1 MILRKLNL
9 APRSALCF
17 GIFCLMIVA
26 LGVLA
31 LRQAALLN
39 TAEKFIEENVL
50 PSVKLLGSLDREFVG
65 IRGNNARLRNPLEPQ
80 DRKTKALSDI
90 QQSRA
95 LIAGFSDALGKLIV
109 TPQGRQ
115 AFDELNKAISDYQT
129 AQNHYLASVAAGNF
143 EEAVTISNGEMK
155 NEADQVENTLKKL
168 IGINDGKAERAG
180 NQADDAYQQTL
191 WMVGIFIAV
200 GVIATLLLAWLYTR
214 SLTGPINE
222 SLNIAQRI
230 AANDLSKD
238 IPHSGSDEAARLIAA
253 LAAMQTNLRGAL
265 TLIGDSSTQLAA
277 TSEEMHA
284 VTEDASR
291 TIQRQS
297 NEIEMA
303 ATAVNQMSAAV
314 EEVASNAAS
323 ASEVTSQSSTA
334 AMAGRAQ
341 VDETVTAINLMV
353 SKVQLT
359 STEVQGLAV
368 MATDISK
375 VLDVIRAIAEQTNL
389 LALNAAIEAA
399 RAGEAGRGFAVVADE
414 VRALQQST
422 REIEQMVGSIQ
433 TGTGNAVTAME
444 QTSVQAHKTLEMANG
459 AGKALLEITESIS
472 QINERNLMIAT
483 AAEEQA
489 QVAREVDRSLVS
501 IRDLSS
507 QTSDGSNQTAI
518 ATAELSKLAAG
529 LNRLTMLH
537 KDIAQLNALTAENLT
552 YGHSS
557 GTIQDKKAF
566 VADLETGKS
575 AFNTLQMLNQ
585 KITLSG
591 DVALVRNHFSAEA
604 VNSGKVV
611 PTEIENFQIWQKQ
624 KGQWLLIGRQA
635 FRF

>member
-26 LGVLA
+26 LGLLA

-39 TAEKFIEENVL
+39 TAEKFIETNVL

-80 DRKTKALSDI
+80 DRRDRRTKALSDI
-90 QQSRA
+90 QQARS
-95 LIAGFSDALGKLIV
+95 LTAGLSDSLSKLIV

-115 AFDELNKAISDYQT
+115 AFDELRKANADYQT
-129 AQNHYLASVAAGNF
+129 AQDRYLASVAAGNL
-143 EEAVTISNGEMK
+143 EGAVAISNGDMK
-155 NEADQVENTLKKL
+155 VAADQVENTLKKL
-168 IGINDGKAERAG
+168 IGINDSKAEKAG
-180 NQADDAYQQTL
+180 DQAESAYQQTL
-191 WMVGIFIAV
+191 LMVSIFIAV
-200 GVIATLLLAWLYTR
+200 GVITTLLLAWMYTR
-214 SLTGPINE
+214 SLTQPIGE

-238 IPHSGSDEAARLIAA
+238 IPQDGSDEAARLIAA
-253 LAAMQTNLRGAL
+253 LALMQANLRSAL

-353 SKVQLT
+353 SKVQIT

-414 VRALQQST
+414 VRALAHRTQQST

-459 AGKALLEITESIS
+459 AGKALLEITDSIS

-507 QTSDGSNQTAI
+507 QTSEGSNQTAI
-518 ATAELSKLAAG
+518 ATAELSTLASG
-529 LNRLTMLH
+529 LNRLT
-537 KDIAQLNALTAENLT
+537 
-552 YGHSS
+552 
-557 GTIQDKKAF
+557 
-566 VADLETGKS
+566 
-575 AFNTLQMLNQ
+575 
-585 KITLSG
+585 
-591 DVALVRNHFSAEA
+591 
-604 VNSGKVV
+604 
-611 PTEIENFQIWQKQ
+611 KQ
-624 KGQWLLIGRQA
+624 
-635 FRF
+635 FRV

>member
-1 MILRKLNL
+1 
-9 APRSALCF
+9 
-17 GIFCLMIVA
+17 
-26 LGVLA
+26 
-31 LRQAALLN
+31 
-39 TAEKFIEENVL
+39 
-50 PSVKLLGSLDREFVG
+50 
-65 IRGNNARLRNPLEPQ
+65 
-80 DRKTKALSDI
+80 
-90 QQSRA
+90 
-95 LIAGFSDALGKLIV
+95 
-109 TPQGRQ
+109 
-115 AFDELNKAISDYQT
+115 
-129 AQNHYLASVAAGNF
+129 
-143 EEAVTISNGEMK
+143 
-155 NEADQVENTLKKL
+155 
-168 IGINDGKAERAG
+168 
-180 NQADDAYQQTL
+180 
-191 WMVGIFIAV
+191 MVGIFIAA
-200 GVIATLLLAWLYTR
+200 GVVATLLLAWLYTH

-238 IPHSGSDEAARLIAA
+238 VPQSGSDEAAKLIAA
-253 LAAMQTNLRGAL
+253 LAAMQTNLRSAL

-414 VRALQQST
+414 VRALAHRTQQST

-433 TGTGNAVTAME
+433 AGTGTGNAVTAME

-507 QTSDGSNQTAI
+507 QTSEGSNQTAI
-518 ATAELSKLAAG
+518 ATAELSTLAAG
-529 LNRLTMLH
+529 LNRLT
-537 KDIAQLNALTAENLT
+537 
-552 YGHSS
+552 
-557 GTIQDKKAF
+557 
-566 VADLETGKS
+566 
-575 AFNTLQMLNQ
+575 
-585 KITLSG
+585 
-591 DVALVRNHFSAEA
+591 
-604 VNSGKVV
+604 
-611 PTEIENFQIWQKQ
+611 KQ
-624 KGQWLLIGRQA
+624 
-635 FRF
+635 FRV

>member
-17 GIFCLMIVA
+17 GVFCLMIIA
-26 LGVLA
+26 LGLLA
-31 LRQAALLN
+31 LRQAAELN
-39 TAEKFIEENVL
+39 AAEKFIENNVL
-50 PSVKLLGSLDREFVG
+50 PSVKLLASMDREFVT
-65 IRGNNARLRNPLEPQ
+65 IRGNNARVRNPIEPQ
-80 DRKTKALSDI
+80 DRKTKALNDI
-90 QQSRA
+90 QQSRS

-109 TPQGRQ
+109 TPQGRE
-115 AFDELNKAISDYQT
+115 AFGELTKANGDYQVT
-129 AQNHYLASVAAGNF
+129 QDRYLALVAAGNL
-143 EEAVTISNGEMK
+143 EAAVLISNGEMK
-155 NEADQVENTLKKL
+155 NSADQVENTLKKL
-168 IGINDGKAERAG
+168 IAINDGKAEKAG
-180 NQADDAYQQTL
+180 DAADTAYQQTL
-191 WMVGIFIAV
+191 WLVGIFIAV
-200 GVIATLLLAWLYTR
+200 GVITTLLLAWLYTR
-214 SLTGPINE
+214 SLTGPIGE
-222 SLNIAQRI
+222 SLSIAQRI
-230 AANDLSKD
+230 AGNDLSKD
-238 IPHSGSDEAARLIAA
+238 IPENGTDEAAKLIAA
-253 LAAMQTNLRGAL
+253 LAAMQTNLRSAL

-323 ASEVTSQSSTA
+323 ASEVTSQSSAA

-353 SKVQLT
+353 SKVQIT

-414 VRALQQST
+414 VRALAHRTQQST

-459 AGKALLEITESIS
+459 AGKALLEITNSIS

-507 QTSDGSNQTAI
+507 QTSEGSNQTAI
-518 ATAELSKLAAG
+518 ATAELSTLASG
-529 LNRLTMLH
+529 LNRLT
-537 KDIAQLNALTAENLT
+537 
-552 YGHSS
+552 
-557 GTIQDKKAF
+557 
-566 VADLETGKS
+566 
-575 AFNTLQMLNQ
+575 
-585 KITLSG
+585 
-591 DVALVRNHFSAEA
+591 
-604 VNSGKVV
+604 
-611 PTEIENFQIWQKQ
+611 KQ
-624 KGQWLLIGRQA
+624 
-635 FRF
+635 FRV

>member
-26 LGVLA
+26 LGLLA

-39 TAEKFIEENVL
+39 TAEKFIETNVL

-80 DRKTKALSDI
+80 DRRTKALSDI
-90 QQSRA
+90 QQARS
-95 LIAGFSDALGKLIV
+95 LTAGLSDSLSKLIV

-115 AFDELNKAISDYQT
+115 AFDELRKANADYQT
-129 AQNHYLASVAAGNF
+129 AQDRYLASVAAGNL
-143 EEAVTISNGEMK
+143 EGAVAISNGDMK
-155 NEADQVENTLKKL
+155 VAADQVENTLKKL
-168 IGINDGKAERAG
+168 IGINDSKAEKAG
-180 NQADDAYQQTL
+180 DQAESAYQQTL
-191 WMVGIFIAV
+191 LMVSIFIAV
-200 GVIATLLLAWLYTR
+200 GVITTLLPAWMYTR
-214 SLTGPINE
+214 SLTQPIGE

-238 IPHSGSDEAARLIAA
+238 IPQDGSDEAARLIAA
-253 LAAMQTNLRGAL
+253 LALMQANLRSAL

-353 SKVQLT
+353 SKVQIT

-414 VRALQQST
+414 VRALAHRTQQST

-459 AGKALLEITESIS
+459 AGKALLEITDSIS

-507 QTSDGSNQTAI
+507 QTSEGSNQTAI
-518 ATAELSKLAAG
+518 ATAELLTLASG
-529 LNRLTMLH
+529 LNRLT
-537 KDIAQLNALTAENLT
+537 
-552 YGHSS
+552 
-557 GTIQDKKAF
+557 
-566 VADLETGKS
+566 
-575 AFNTLQMLNQ
+575 
-585 KITLSG
+585 
-591 DVALVRNHFSAEA
+591 
-604 VNSGKVV
+604 
-611 PTEIENFQIWQKQ
+611 KQ
-624 KGQWLLIGRQA
+624 
-635 FRF
+635 FRV

>member
-26 LGVLA
+26 LGLLA
-31 LRQAALLN
+31 LRQAAQLN
-39 TAEKFIEENVL
+39 TAEKFIETNVL

-80 DRKTKALSDI
+80 DRRTKALSDI

-95 LIAGFSDALGKLIV
+95 LIAGYSDALSKLLV

-115 AFDELNKAISDYQT
+115 AFEELRKANSDYQT
-129 AQNHYLASVAAGNF
+129 AQDRYLASVAAGNL
-143 EEAVTISNGEMK
+143 EGAVAISNGEMK
-155 NEADQVENTLKKL
+155 SAADQVENTLKKL
-168 IGINDGKAERAG
+168 IGINDSKAEKAG
-180 NQADDAYQQTL
+180 DQAESAYQQTL
-191 WMVGIFIAV
+191 WMVSIFIAA
-200 GVIATLLLAWLYTR
+200 GVIATLLLAWMYTR
-214 SLTGPINE
+214 SLTGPIGE

-238 IPHSGSDEAARLIAA
+238 IPQDGSDEAARLIAA
-253 LAAMQTNLRGAL
+253 LALMQTNLRSAL

-323 ASEVTSQSSTA
+323 ASQVTSQSSTA

-353 SKVQLT
+353 SKVQIT

-414 VRALQQST
+414 VRALAHRTQQST
-422 REIEQMVGSIQ
+422 REIEQMVSSIQ

-444 QTSVQAHKTLEMANG
+444 QTSFQAHKTLEMANG
-459 AGKALLEITESIS
+459 AGKALLDITESIS

-507 QTSDGSNQTAI
+507 QTSEGSNQTAI
-518 ATAELSKLAAG
+518 ATAELSTLASG
-529 LNRLTMLH
+529 LNRLT
-537 KDIAQLNALTAENLT
+537 
-552 YGHSS
+552 
-557 GTIQDKKAF
+557 
-566 VADLETGKS
+566 
-575 AFNTLQMLNQ
+575 
-585 KITLSG
+585 
-591 DVALVRNHFSAEA
+591 
-604 VNSGKVV
+604 
-611 PTEIENFQIWQKQ
+611 KQ
-624 KGQWLLIGRQA
+624 
-635 FRF
+635 FRV

>member
-26 LGVLA
+26 LGLLA

-80 DRKTKALSDI
+80 DRRTKALSEI
-90 QQSRA
+90 QQSRS

-115 AFDELNKAISDYQT
+115 AFDELNKATSDYQT
-129 AQNHYLASVAAGNF
+129 AQNHYLASVAAGNL

-155 NEADQVENTLKKL
+155 SAADQVENTLKKL
-168 IGINDGKAERAG
+168 ISINDSKAERAG
-180 NQADDAYQQTL
+180 NQADAAYQQTL

-200 GVIATLLLAWLYTR
+200 GVVATLLLAWLYTH

-238 IPHSGSDEAARLIAA
+238 VPQSGSDEAAKLIAA
-253 LAAMQTNLRGAL
+253 LAAMQTNLRSAL

-414 VRALQQST
+414 VRALAHRTQQST

-507 QTSDGSNQTAI
+507 QTSEGSNQTAI
-518 ATAELSKLAAG
+518 ATAELSTLAAG
-529 LNRLTMLH
+529 LNRLT
-537 KDIAQLNALTAENLT
+537 
-552 YGHSS
+552 
-557 GTIQDKKAF
+557 
-566 VADLETGKS
+566 
-575 AFNTLQMLNQ
+575 
-585 KITLSG
+585 
-591 DVALVRNHFSAEA
+591 
-604 VNSGKVV
+604 
-611 PTEIENFQIWQKQ
+611 KQ
-624 KGQWLLIGRQA
+624 
-635 FRF
+635 FRV

>member
-26 LGVLA
+26 LGLLA
-31 LRQAALLN
+31 LRQAAQLN
-39 TAEKFIEENVL
+39 TAEKFIETNVL

-80 DRKTKALSDI
+80 ERRTKALSDI

-95 LIAGFSDALGKLIV
+95 LIAGFSDALSKLIV

-115 AFDELNKAISDYQT
+115 AFDELSKANSDYQT
-129 AQNHYLASVAAGNF
+129 AQDRYLASVAAGNL
-143 EEAVTISNGEMK
+143 EAAVAISNGEMK
-155 NEADQVENTLKKL
+155 SAADQVENTLKKL
-168 IGINDGKAERAG
+168 IGINDNKAEKAG
-180 NQADDAYQQTL
+180 DQAESAYQQTL
-191 WMVGIFIAV
+191 WMVSIFIAA
-200 GVIATLLLAWLYTR
+200 GVIATLLLAWMYTR
-214 SLTGPINE
+214 SLTGPIGE

-238 IPHSGSDEAARLIAA
+238 IPQDGSDEAARLIAA
-253 LAAMQTNLRGAL
+253 LALMQTNLRSAL

-323 ASEVTSQSSTA
+323 ASQVTSQSSTA

-353 SKVQLT
+353 SKVQIT

-414 VRALQQST
+414 VRALAHRTQQST
-422 REIEQMVGSIQ
+422 REIEQMVSSIQ

-444 QTSVQAHKTLEMANG
+444 QTSFQAHKTLEMANG
-459 AGKALLEITESIS
+459 AGKALLDITESIS

-507 QTSDGSNQTAI
+507 QTSEGSNQTAI
-518 ATAELSKLAAG
+518 ATAELSTLASG
-529 LNRLTMLH
+529 LNRLT
-537 KDIAQLNALTAENLT
+537 
-552 YGHSS
+552 
-557 GTIQDKKAF
+557 
-566 VADLETGKS
+566 
-575 AFNTLQMLNQ
+575 
-585 KITLSG
+585 
-591 DVALVRNHFSAEA
+591 
-604 VNSGKVV
+604 
-611 PTEIENFQIWQKQ
+611 KQ
-624 KGQWLLIGRQA
+624 
-635 FRF
+635 FRV

>member
-26 LGVLA
+26 LGLLA

-39 TAEKFIEENVL
+39 TAEKFIETNVL

-80 DRKTKALSDI
+80 DRRTKALSDI
-90 QQSRA
+90 QQSRS
-95 LIAGFSDALGKLIV
+95 LIASLSDSLSKLIV

-115 AFDELNKAISDYQT
+115 AFDELGKANADYQT
-129 AQNHYLASVAAGNF
+129 AQDRYLASVAAGNL
-143 EEAVTISNGEMK
+143 EGAVAISNGDMK
-155 NEADQVENTLKKL
+155 SAADQVENTLKKL
-168 IGINDGKAERAG
+168 IGINDSKAEKAG
-180 NQADDAYQQTL
+180 DQAESAYQQTL
-191 WMVGIFIAV
+191 WMVSIFIAV
-200 GVIATLLLAWLYTR
+200 GVIATLLLAWMYTR
-214 SLTGPINE
+214 SLTQPIGE

-238 IPHSGSDEAARLIAA
+238 IPQDGSDEAARLIAA
-253 LAAMQTNLRGAL
+253 LALMQANLRSAL

-353 SKVQLT
+353 SKVQIT

-414 VRALQQST
+414 VRALAHRTQQST

-433 TGTGNAVTAME
+433 TGTGNAVTSME

-459 AGKALLEITESIS
+459 AGKALLEITNSIS

-507 QTSDGSNQTAI
+507 QTSEGSNQTAI
-518 ATAELSKLAAG
+518 ATAELSTLASG
-529 LNRLTMLH
+529 LNRLT
-537 KDIAQLNALTAENLT
+537 
-552 YGHSS
+552 
-557 GTIQDKKAF
+557 
-566 VADLETGKS
+566 
-575 AFNTLQMLNQ
+575 
-585 KITLSG
+585 
-591 DVALVRNHFSAEA
+591 
-604 VNSGKVV
+604 
-611 PTEIENFQIWQKQ
+611 KQ
-624 KGQWLLIGRQA
+624 
-635 FRF
+635 FRV

>member
-9 APRSALCF
+9 ALRSALCF

-26 LGVLA
+26 LGLLA

-39 TAEKFIEENVL
+39 TAEKFIETNVL

-90 QQSRA
+90 QQARS
-95 LIAGFSDALGKLIV
+95 LIAGLSDSLSKLIV

-115 AFDELNKAISDYQT
+115 AFDELRKANADYQT
-129 AQNHYLASVAAGNF
+129 AQDRYLASVAAGNL
-143 EEAVTISNGEMK
+143 EGAVAISNGDMK
-155 NEADQVENTLKKL
+155 VAADQVENALKKL
-168 IGINDGKAERAG
+168 IGINDSKAEKAG
-180 NQADDAYQQTL
+180 DQAESAYQQTL
-191 WMVGIFIAV
+191 LMVSIFIAV
-200 GVIATLLLAWLYTR
+200 GVITTLLLAWMYTR
-214 SLTGPINE
+214 SLTQPIGE

-238 IPHSGSDEAARLIAA
+238 IPQDGSDEAARLIAA
-253 LAAMQTNLRGAL
+253 LALMQANLRSAL

-353 SKVQLT
+353 SKVQIT

-414 VRALQQST
+414 VRALAHRTQQST

-459 AGKALLEITESIS
+459 AGKALLEITDSIS

-483 AAEEQA
+483 AAEQQA

-507 QTSDGSNQTAI
+507 QTSEGSSQTAI
-518 ATAELSKLAAG
+518 ATAELTKLAVD
-529 LNRLTMLH
+529 LSRLT
-537 KDIAQLNALTAENLT
+537 KQ
-552 YGHSS
+552 
-557 GTIQDKKAF
+557 F
-566 VADLETGKS
+566 
-575 AFNTLQMLNQ
+575 
-585 KITLSG
+585 
-591 DVALVRNHFSAEA
+591 R
-604 VNSGKVV
+604 VV
-611 PTEIENFQIWQKQ
+611 
-624 KGQWLLIGRQA
+624 
-635 FRF
+635 

>member
-9 APRSALCF
+9 AARSTLCF
-17 GIFCLMIVA
+17 GVFCLMIIA
-26 LGVLA
+26 LGLLA
-31 LRQAALLN
+31 LRQAAELN
-39 TAEKFIEENVL
+39 AAEKFIETNVL
-50 PSVKLLGSLDREFVG
+50 PSVKQLASIDREFVS
-65 IRGNNARLRNPLEPQ
+65 IRGNNARVRNPIEPQ

-90 QQSRA
+90 QQSRS
-95 LIAGFSDALGKLIV
+95 LIAGYFDTLGKLIV

-115 AFDELNKAISDYQT
+115 AFDELSQAQAGYQV
-129 AQNHYLASVAAGNF
+129 AQDRYLASVAAGNL
-143 EEAVTISNGEMK
+143 EAAVATSNGEMRSA
-155 NEADQVENTLKKL
+155 ADQVETGLKKL
-168 IGINDGKAERAG
+168 IGVNDVKAEKAG
-180 NQADDAYQQTL
+180 AAANAAYQQTL
-191 WMVGIFIAV
+191 WMVGIFITV
-200 GVIATLLLAWLYTR
+200 GVITTLLLAWMYTR
-214 SLTGPINE
+214 SLTGPIGD
-222 SLNIAQRI
+222 SLSIAQRI
-230 AANDLSKD
+230 ATNDLSKD
-238 IPHSGSDEAARLIAA
+238 IPQHGTDEAAKLIAA
-253 LAAMQTNLRGAL
+253 LATMQANLRNAL
-265 TLIGDSSTQLAA
+265 ILIGDSSTQLAA

-291 TIQRQS
+291 TILRQT

-303 ATAVNQMSAAV
+303 ATAVNEMSAAV

-353 SKVQLT
+353 SKVQIT

-414 VRALQQST
+414 VRALAHRTQQST
-422 REIEQMVGSIQ
+422 REIEQMVDSIQ
-433 TGTGNAVTAME
+433 TGTGNAVSAME

-507 QTSDGSNQTAI
+507 QTSEGSNQTAI
-518 ATAELSKLAAG
+518 ATAELSTLASS
-529 LNRLTMLH
+529 LNRLT
-537 KDIAQLNALTAENLT
+537 
-552 YGHSS
+552 
-557 GTIQDKKAF
+557 
-566 VADLETGKS
+566 
-575 AFNTLQMLNQ
+575 
-585 KITLSG
+585 
-591 DVALVRNHFSAEA
+591 
-604 VNSGKVV
+604 
-611 PTEIENFQIWQKQ
+611 KQ
-624 KGQWLLIGRQA
+624 
-635 FRF
+635 FRV

>member
-26 LGVLA
+26 LGLLA

-39 TAEKFIEENVL
+39 TAEKFIETNVL

-80 DRKTKALSDI
+80 DRRTKALSDI
-90 QQSRA
+90 QQARS
-95 LIAGFSDALGKLIV
+95 LIAGLSESLSKLIV

-115 AFDELNKAISDYQT
+115 AFDELRKANADYQT
-129 AQNHYLASVAAGNF
+129 AQDRYLASVAAGNL
-143 EEAVTISNGEMK
+143 EGAVAISNGDMK
-155 NEADQVENTLKKL
+155 VAADQVENTLKKL
-168 IGINDGKAERAG
+168 IGINDSKAEKAG
-180 NQADDAYQQTL
+180 DQAESAYQQTL
-191 WMVGIFIAV
+191 LMVSIFIAV
-200 GVIATLLLAWLYTR
+200 GVITTLLLAWMYTR
-214 SLTGPINE
+214 SLTQPIGE

-238 IPHSGSDEAARLIAA
+238 IPQDGSDEAARLIAA
-253 LAAMQTNLRGAL
+253 LALMQANLRSAL

-353 SKVQLT
+353 SKVQIT

-414 VRALQQST
+414 VRALAHRTQQST

-459 AGKALLEITESIS
+459 AGKALLEITDSIS

-507 QTSDGSNQTAI
+507 QTSEGSNQTAI
-518 ATAELSKLAAG
+518 ATAELSTLASG
-529 LNRLTMLH
+529 LNRLT
-537 KDIAQLNALTAENLT
+537 
-552 YGHSS
+552 
-557 GTIQDKKAF
+557 
-566 VADLETGKS
+566 
-575 AFNTLQMLNQ
+575 
-585 KITLSG
+585 
-591 DVALVRNHFSAEA
+591 
-604 VNSGKVV
+604 
-611 PTEIENFQIWQKQ
+611 KQ
-624 KGQWLLIGRQA
+624 
-635 FRF
+635 FRV